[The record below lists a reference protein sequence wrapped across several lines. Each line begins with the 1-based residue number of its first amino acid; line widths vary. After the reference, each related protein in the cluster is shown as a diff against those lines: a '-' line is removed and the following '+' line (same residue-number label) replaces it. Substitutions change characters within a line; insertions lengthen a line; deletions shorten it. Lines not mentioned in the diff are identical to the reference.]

1 MLALGLWVP
10 TYSLRMGT
18 WDLRMVTYGLR
29 MVTCDLRM
37 VTCGLRRVTCDL
49 RRVTCD
55 LRMVTC
61 DLRRVFFGVLKPTA
75 GMGWRANWLFFDVL
89 TSIIVKTFSFY
100 HNGAIGMLFL
110 EFFNG
115 EEGQEPHA
123 YL

>member
-1 MLALGLWVP
+1 MHLKMCAFRLRMLALGLWVP

-37 VTCGLRRVTCDL
+37 VTCG
-49 RRVTCD
+49 